1 MSKLLPI
8 QDMPNWL
15 TDINKDSEFNIKQ
28 LLDKSIYYPAS
39 NTDGWIFEALAGTG
53 YSFVYVDPNIPHTDL
68 KRQLNSVA
76 GYDVI
81 LSREIYKDQL
91 CFNTYNPVLPIP
103 LVDEDPK
110 EIRLWNQI
118 TPYAHWAIFQRRAR
132 TDPGHGPERFSLL
145 FIAGE
150 GVATYQAIYFS
161 NLCRP
166 MGIVLKGHTGFAGN
180 WTRFE
185 KQNGIFERTVMSNP
199 AGFPD
204 YLFVDDIYDN
214 NWSTRDRSYWH
225 NYSTIIKELPR
236 RNFKIY
242 KAGILFPNEA
252 RQR

>member
-39 NTDGWIFEALAGTG
+39 NTDGRVFEALAGSG
-53 YSFVYVDPNIPHTDL
+53 YSFVYVDPNISNTDL
-68 KRQLNSVA
+68 KQQLNLVA

-81 LSREIYKDQL
+81 LSREINKDQL
-91 CFNTYNPVLPIP
+91 CFNPYNPVLPIP
-103 LVDEDPK
+103 LVDEDPNK
-110 EIRLWNQI
+110 IMLSKKI
-118 TPYAHWAIFQRRAR
+118 TPYAHWAVFQRRAH

-161 NLCRP
+161 NRCRP
-166 MGIVLKGHTGFAGN
+166 MGIVLKGHSGFAGN

-185 KQNGIFERTVMSNP
+185 KQNGIFERTVMANP

-204 YLFVDDIYDN
+204 YLFVDHIYDN
-214 NWSTRDRSYWH
+214 DWSSSDRSYWH
-225 NYSTIIKELPR
+225 NYSTMIKELPR
-236 RNFKIY
+236 KNFKIY
-242 KAGILFPNEA
+242 KAKILFPSQLREN
-252 RQR
+252 